1 MSGFKKEERLCSRTL
16 ILQLVNKGSSFLL
29 YPFRI
34 TSYPTSLPT
43 TNYPAQVVITV
54 SRRRYR
60 KAVDR
65 NRIKRRVR
73 EAYRKNK
80 AEHLYRYLSK
90 RGISLSLMISYVGKR
105 SFLRRRSK
113 KNLSWHSN
121 ACKRNMIKKALNSL
135 LIGLIRAYQYL
146 LSPLLGG
153 SCRYTPTCSQYG
165 MEAIRKHGPLKGL
178 WLTLKRIGRCHPW
191 GGHGHDPV
199 P

>member
-1 MSGFKKEERLCSRTL
+1 
-16 ILQLVNKGSSFLL
+16 
-29 YPFRI
+29 
-34 TSYPTSLPT
+34 
-43 TNYPAQVVITV
+43 
-54 SRRRYR
+54 
-60 KAVDR
+60 
-65 NRIKRRVR
+65 
-73 EAYRKNK
+73 
-80 AEHLYRYLSK
+80 
-90 RGISLSLMISYVGKR
+90 
-105 SFLRRRSK
+105 
-113 KNLSWHSN
+113 
-121 ACKRNMIKKALNSL
+121 MIKKALNSL